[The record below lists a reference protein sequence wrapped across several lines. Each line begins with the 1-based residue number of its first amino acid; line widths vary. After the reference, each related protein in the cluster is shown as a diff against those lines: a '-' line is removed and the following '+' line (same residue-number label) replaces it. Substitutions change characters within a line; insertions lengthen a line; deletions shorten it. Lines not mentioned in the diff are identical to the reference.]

1 MGYNTGSK
9 QPCAF
14 WSAAAPPPP
23 NTQAPTFGKRAKLPE
38 SLLNGHLLLPSPTSQ
53 NDPLTSLSSSIY
65 PQGLSFH
72 TSQQS
77 STKIE
82 LKGRKHGG
90 KDDSESFSLAAWFF
104 HWSGLFPFDIW
115 EYGLQFLSTD
125 VQSAETP
132 THGCTCG
139 VTYCWLQPSDTRM
152 MLTSF
157 PTWPCHPVLHQRT
170 GFNSDKLTPSHPRRK
185 APNTHS

>member
-1 MGYNTGSK
+1 MPFGL
-9 QPCAF
+9 QQRR
-14 WSAAAPPPP
+14 PPTPIPRPP
-23 NTQAPTFGKRAKLPE
+23 NTQPPTFGKHAKLPE
-38 SLLNGHLLLPSPTSQ
+38 SLLNGHLLLSSPIAQ

-104 HWSGLFPFDIW
+104 IRVVCFLFISGNM
-115 EYGLQFLSTD
+115 
-125 VQSAETP
+125 A
-132 THGCTCG
+132 CC
-139 VTYCWLQPSDTRM
+139 
-152 MLTSF
+152 SF
-157 PTWPCHPVLHQRT
+157 PQMCSLLKLSPMDAPVESLIVD
-170 GFNSDKLTPSHPRRK
+170 SSPVTPE
-185 APNTHS
+185 